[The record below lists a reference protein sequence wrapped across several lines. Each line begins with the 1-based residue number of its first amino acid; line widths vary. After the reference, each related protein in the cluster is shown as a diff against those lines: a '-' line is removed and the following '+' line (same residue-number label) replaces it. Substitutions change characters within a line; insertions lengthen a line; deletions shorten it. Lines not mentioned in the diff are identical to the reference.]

1 MIFQYQ
7 ALDRTGKTVSD
18 YIDAPSEV
26 NARQKIRGLGLY
38 PTKLI
43 KQEVLT
49 TVEAPGTKTSFKALF
64 ERIAANISLRFGTKQ
79 LGLFSRQLATLLK
92 AGLPLPVAISDIVE
106 QIDNRPFRNIIADI
120 KEKIEQGSSFS
131 NALAQHRAVFPDM
144 YVSMVRVGESLG
156 SLDVVIARLADL
168 EEKQNILTSK
178 IRSAMYY
185 PAFMLLFAM
194 AVTAFLMSSV
204 IPTIAGMFEEQKKD
218 LPVIT
223 NVIIVI
229 SNFMS
234 HIWFFPVLIALVI
247 LLIYIY
253 YRYSHTTEGRR
264 KIDELKMKVPLIS
277 NLYRR
282 LIVFR
287 FTQNLGVLLSNKVDL
302 IKSFEI
308 VKKIVGNVIIEEK
321 IEEAAK
327 KIREGASVSNSLSKS
342 EFLPKLVLGMISAGE
357 ASDNLDTM
365 LVNIGNVYETELD
378 LTVTSL
384 TSLIEPIIIIIMGV
398 VIAMIVMSVIL
409 PITQMNLLMQ

>member
-26 NARQKIRGLGLY
+26 NARQKIRGQGLY
-38 PTKLI
+38 PVKLI
-43 KQEVLT
+43 KQEVVT
-49 TVEAPGTKTSFKALF
+49 SPEAPGTKTSLKALL
-64 ERIAANISLRFGTKQ
+64 EKISATISLRLGTKQ

-106 QIDNRPFRNIIADI
+106 QIDNRQFRNIIADI

-131 NALAQHRAVFPDM
+131 NALAQHKAVFPDM
-144 YVSMVRVGESLG
+144 YISMVRVGESLG
-156 SLDVVIARLADL
+156 SLDHVIARLADL

-194 AVTAFLMSSV
+194 AVTGFLMTSV
-204 IPTIAGMFEEQKKD
+204 IPTIAGMFEDQKKD
-218 LPVIT
+218 LPFVTNLVIT
-223 NVIIVI
+223 I
-229 SNFMS
+229 SNFLS
-234 HIWFFPVLIALVI
+234 HFWFIPLALVI
-247 LLIYIY
+247 VLIYIFH
-253 YRYSHTTEGRR
+253 RYKHTSEGRR
-264 KIDELKMKVPLIS
+264 RIDELKMKIPLIS

-302 IKSFEI
+302 IKAFEI
-308 VKKIVGNVIIEEK
+308 VKKIVGNVIVEEK

-365 LVNIGNVYETELD
+365 LMNIGNVYEVELD

-384 TSLIEPIIIIIMGV
+384 TSLIEPIIIIIMGL

-409 PITQMNLLMQ
+409 PITQMNLLLQ

>member
-26 NARQKIRGLGLY
+26 NARQKIRSQGLY

-49 TVEAPGTKTSFKALF
+49 TAEAPGTKTSFKVLF
-64 ERIAANISLRFGTKQ
+64 ERFSATISLRFGTKQ

-106 QIDNRPFRNIIADI
+106 QIDNRQFRNIIADI

-156 SLDVVIARLADL
+156 SLDHVIARLADL

-194 AVTAFLMSSV
+194 AVTAFLMTSV
-204 IPTIAGMFEEQKKD
+204 IPTIAGMFEDQKKD
-218 LPVIT
+218 LPFVT
-223 NVIIVI
+223 NLIIGI
-229 SNFMS
+229 STFLAKF
-234 HIWFFPVLIALVI
+234 WFIPLILIGVLIYA
-247 LLIYIY
+247 YH
-253 YRYSHTTEGRR
+253 RYAQTEQGRR
-264 KIDELKMKVPLIS
+264 KIDELKMKIPLVS

-384 TSLIEPIIIIIMGV
+384 TSLIEPIIIIIMGL

>member
-26 NARQKIRGLGLY
+26 SARQKVRGQGLY
-38 PTKLI
+38 LVKLVR
-43 KQEVLT
+43 QEVSNT
-49 TVEAPGTKTSFKALF
+49 QDTPGQKTSFRAMAEKISAV
-64 ERIAANISLRFGTKQ
+64 ISLRFGTKQ

-92 AGLPLPVAISDIVE
+92 AGLPLPVAIADIVE
-106 QIDNRPFRNIIADI
+106 QIDNRQFRNIIADI

-131 NALAQHRAVFPDM
+131 NALAQHKVLFPDM
-144 YVSMVRVGESLG
+144 YISMVRVGESLG
-156 SLDVVIARLADL
+156 SLDHVIARLADL
-168 EEKQNILTSK
+168 EEKQNVLTSK

-194 AVTAFLMSSV
+194 AVTAFLMTSV
-204 IPTIAGMFEEQKKD
+204 IPTIAGMFEDQERA
-218 LPVIT
+218 LPFVT
-223 NVIIVI
+223 RMIIGL
-229 SNFMS
+229 SNFMAS
-234 HIWFFPVLIALVI
+234 FWYIPLAL
-247 LLIYIY
+247 LLAAIYIFH
-253 YRYSHTTEGRR
+253 RYKQTPAGRR
-264 KIDELKMKVPLIS
+264 KVDELKLKIPLVS
-277 NLYRR
+277 NLYKR

-327 KIREGASVSNSLSKS
+327 KIREGASVSNSLNKS

-365 LVNIGNVYETELD
+365 LMNIGNVYEVELD

-384 TSLIEPIIIIIMGV
+384 SSLIEPIIIIIMGL
-398 VIAMIVMSVIL
+398 VIALIVMSVIL
-409 PITQMNLLMQ
+409 PITQMNLLLQ

>member
-26 NARQKIRGLGLY
+26 SARQKVRGQGLY
-38 PTKLI
+38 LVKLV
-43 KQEVLT
+43 KQEVAT
-49 TVEAPGTKTSFKALF
+49 AQEAPGAKTSFRALV
-64 ERIAANISLRFGTKQ
+64 EKIAAAISLRLGTKQ

-92 AGLPLPVAISDIVE
+92 AGLPLPMAITDIVE
-106 QIDNRPFRNIIADI
+106 QIDNKQFRNIIADI

-131 NALAQHRAVFPDM
+131 NALSLHRAVFPEM
-144 YVSMVRVGESLG
+144 YISMVRVGESLG
-156 SLDVVIARLADL
+156 SLDHVIARLADL

-194 AVTAFLMSSV
+194 AVTAFLMTSV
-204 IPTIAGMFEEQKKD
+204 IPTIASMFEEQD
-218 LPVIT
+218 RALPFVT
-223 NVIIVI
+223 RFIIGI
-229 SNFMS
+229 STFMA
-234 HIWFFPVLIALVI
+234 HFWYIPLILIAF
-247 LLIYIY
+247 LIYAY
-253 YRYSHTTEGRR
+253 HRYAQTPAGRR
-264 KIDELKMKVPLIS
+264 RVDELKLKVPLVS

-365 LVNIGNVYETELD
+365 LTNIGNVYETELD

-384 TSLIEPIIIIIMGV
+384 TSLIEPIIIIIMGL
-398 VIAMIVMSVIL
+398 VIALIVMSVIL
-409 PITQMNLLMQ
+409 PITQMNLLLQ